1 MRVKCMESQSSYAR
15 GCRCKI
21 CTNCHRTYAAIRRR
35 QGIYNPRGRPKPAP
49 VEKKKPSLEP
59 QIRDCLTREQ
69 YMLYRGYTV
78 KN

>member
-1 MRVKCMESQSSYAR
+1 MAIKCMESQSSYAR
-15 GCRCKI
+15 GCRCTI
-21 CTNCHRTYAAIRRR
+21 CTVAHRNYAAARRR
-35 QGIYNPRGRPKPAP
+35 KGIYNPRGRPKAARA
-49 VEKKKPSLEP
+49 EKKKVSLEP